1 MTHPLTRLNPSS
13 LPNAAEMGY
22 SQITTVEPGRM
33 AFISGQVAWQPGGEP
48 VPSALLEQAKLVARN
63 ARAALDAA
71 HAGPK
76 DVVMARIYVVDLTPE
91 RQDEILPPLLA
102 MFEGEQPSITG
113 IGVAAL
119 AAPDLQLEMELI
131 VRLPD
136 YAAAPAV
143 QSSPPS
149 SSSSRF
155 GK

>member
-1 MTHPLTRLNPSS
+1 
-13 LPNAAEMGY
+13 MGY

-63 ARAALDAA
+63 ARAALDAV

-119 AAPDLQLEMELI
+119 AAPDLQLEMEL
-131 VRLPD
+131 LGGD
-136 YAAAPAV
+136 D
-143 QSSPPS
+143 
-149 SSSSRF
+149 
-155 GK
+155 